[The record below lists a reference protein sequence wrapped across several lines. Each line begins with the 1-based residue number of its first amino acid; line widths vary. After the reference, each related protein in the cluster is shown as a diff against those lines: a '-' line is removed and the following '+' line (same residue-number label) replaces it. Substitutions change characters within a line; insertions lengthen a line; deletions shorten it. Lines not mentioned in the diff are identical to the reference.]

1 MRQRA
6 TAEQT
11 EELGQSCT
19 SNANNHVIRFV
30 LAQVQMGT
38 FERVDYKFLVK
49 GHTKNSCDRGFGHIR
64 KHVSRVDCWTMDHVV
79 APVNDSATSNRT
91 VHITGGNDFFKSYK
105 PILEEL
111 YKNLVG
117 VQQFQIFSVH
127 QNTPGV
133 VQCKKGPEDNAV
145 EKDLRRKED
154 DLAPPPEKIE
164 KIAELHNNIR
174 PYVPGEFQPDTMYS
188 APTKDQEEDAKQ
200 PSKLAATT
208 ELLLQRLLKPTK
220 TAVAETTMKKTLL
233 HRKSH
238 ARDREQRLRPRLIRD
253 DAYVQ
258 RQTNCY

>member
-1 MRQRA
+1 
-6 TAEQT
+6 
-11 EELGQSCT
+11 
-19 SNANNHVIRFV
+19 
-30 LAQVQMGT
+30 
-38 FERVDYKFLVK
+38 
-49 GHTKNSCDRGFGHIR
+49 
-64 KHVSRVDCWTMDHVV
+64 MDHVV

-91 VHITGGNDFFKSYK
+91 VHITGGNDFSKSYK

-154 DLAPPPEKIE
+154 GILTKSVKVARVMKNFLKDLAPPPEKIE
-164 KIAELHNNIR
+164 KIAELHNNIG
-174 PYVPGEFQPDTMYS
+174 PYVPSEFQPDTMYS

-238 ARDREQRLRPRLIRD
+238 VRDREQRLRPRLIRD